1 MPFLIGR
8 KIKMDQMW
16 DEQGNV
22 NPMTV
27 ISAGPVVITQI
38 KNKEKDGYESFQAG
52 YDNSAKHISKALAGH
67 LKDLG
72 KFRHIKEFKKIDE
85 KESYQIGDTIDVS
98 AFAKGDRVTIVGYEK
113 GRGFQG
119 VVKRHGFHGGPK
131 THGQK
136 NRHRAPGSLGPT
148 APQRVVKGK
157 KMAGRMGNERVTLRK
172 VLVLGI
178 DKEKNLL
185 MIRGSV
191 PGNAKNILLI
201 QK

>member
-1 MPFLIGR
+1 MPFLIG
-8 KIKMDQMW
+8 KKVKMDQIW
-16 DEQGNV
+16 DEEGKV
-22 NPMTV
+22 NPVTI
-27 ISAGPVVITQI
+27 ISAGPVVVTQV
-38 KNKEKDGYESFQAG
+38 KTKERDGYEAFQVG

-67 LKDLG
+67 LKNLG
-72 KFRHIKEFKKIDE
+72 KFRYLREFRKLNPDE
-85 KESYQIGDTIDVS
+85 NYQVGDTIDVS
-98 AFAKGDRVTIVGYEK
+98 SFSKGDRVTIVGYEK

-136 NRHRAPGSLGPT
+136 NRLRAPGSLGPT
-148 APQRVVKGK
+148 APQRVVKGR

-172 VLVLGI
+172 VLVLGV

-185 MIRGSV
+185 IVKGPV
-191 PGNAKNILLI
+191 PGSSKNILLI